1 MDTDSDK
8 RRLGENV
15 RAARQRNGISQR
27 QLALMV
33 GTSQSYLWRIES
45 GDADVGIGVLCRIAR
60 ALDVR
65 VRDLVDF

>member
-45 GDADVGIGVLCRIAR
+45 GDADVGFGVLCRLAR

>member
-1 MDTDSDK
+1 MDTDNNR

-15 RAARQRNGISQR
+15 RSARQRNGISQR

-45 GDADVGIGVLCRIAR
+45 GDADVGFGVLCRIAR

>member
-1 MDTDSDK
+1 
-8 RRLGENV
+8 
-15 RAARQRNGISQR
+15 
-27 QLALMV
+27 MV

-65 VRDLVDF
+65 VCDLVDF